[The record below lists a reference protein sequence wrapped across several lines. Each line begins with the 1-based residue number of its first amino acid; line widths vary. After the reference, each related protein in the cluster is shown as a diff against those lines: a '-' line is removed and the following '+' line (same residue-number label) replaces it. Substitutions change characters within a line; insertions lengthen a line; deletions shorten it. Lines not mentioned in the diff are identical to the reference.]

1 MSLTRPLLGEELN
14 LKAIPLDSL
23 REEYLHTGVQEE
35 NRDGLLQPLG
45 PTRTPFHCHQD
56 TTTWAEDREKQLA
69 KRKLIVT
76 SVVCLVFMIGEVIGG
91 YAAHSLAIMTDAAHL
106 LTDFTSILVSLFSL
120 CISSRP
126 PSKAMT
132 FGWHRSE
139 ILGALLSAL
148 SIWAVTAV
156 LVFIAIQRILNDD
169 YEIHTGIM
177 IITSGCA
184 VGVNILMALILHQSG
199 SSHGHSHSGL
209 SHGHSHG
216 SCSSQATGNHG
227 NASVRA
233 AFIHVL
239 GDLLQSLGVFL
250 AALIINCWPEYKIA
264 DPICTFLFSVF
275 VLATTITI
283 LRDIVSI
290 LMEGAPKGYDFD
302 SVKDALLTVSSVQ
315 AVHDLHIWAL
325 TPSHRLLSVH
335 LAIEDVA
342 NAQQVLM
349 ESTEMLQSKHG
360 FRRVTI
366 QIELHSTAMAF
377 CSQCLEPMD

>member
-1 MSLTRPLLGEELN
+1 MSLKRPLLDREQN
-14 LKAIPLDSL
+14 LKVFSL
-23 REEYLHTGVQEE
+23 EV
-35 NRDGLLQPLG
+35 LG
-45 PTRTPFHCHQD
+45 TS
-56 TTTWAEDREKQLA
+56 WAEDKEKQLA
-69 KRKLIVT
+69 KKKLIIT
-76 SVVCLVFMIGEVIGG
+76 SLVCLVFMVGEVIGG

-106 LTDFTSILVSLFSL
+106 LTDFSSILVSLFSL

-156 LVFIAIQRILNDD
+156 LVFIAVQRILNDD

-199 SSHGHSHSGL
+199 TSHGHSHSL
-209 SHGHSHG
+209 SHSHGHS
-216 SCSSQATGNHG
+216 CSQAAGNHG

-250 AALIINCWPEYKIA
+250 AALIINYWPEYKIA

-283 LRDIVSI
+283 LRDIFSI
-290 LMEGAPKGYDFD
+290 LMEGVPKGHDFD

-325 TPSHRLLSVH
+325 TPNHRLLSAH
-335 LAIEDVA
+335 LAVEGGA
-342 NAQQVLM
+342 NAQQVLV
-349 ESTEMLQSKHG
+349 EATELLQSKHG
-360 FRRVTI
+360 FRRITI
-366 QIELHSTAMAF
+366 QIELYSTDMAF